1 MLRLA
6 LNLFLSLGIA
16 TCAGLYWLMERDYRE
31 PNSELLLEAQMA
43 HSPAFSSFDPNPNFP
58 DRMTLRIP
66 PAGTIP
72 RGELPLH
79 YEPTPADALR
89 AGKELHNPLA
99 VDNVLVLQRGAKL
112 FENYCKVCH
121 GATGLGDGPVTQY
134 RVPTPLSMLT
144 GKAIQMNDG
153 EMFHVLTYG
162 QGNMPSYSLQLN
174 SADRWCLVTYV
185 RQLQKKLAVPPAVRL
200 ADAIKVF
207 QGNCAACHGQDGS
220 GSMMRAKLHMIPDF
234 TSRAWQVSQTDL
246 EIINRIDYGDMP
258 NMPTFHYKLTRD
270 QILALAAYV
279 RLFATPPAAAST
291 AAAATPTVPVANLPP
306 VQIFRNYCLA
316 CHNVDGK
323 GGIVRQS
330 FPDIPDFTSPQWH
343 KTKPDAALA
352 QAILSGGKFMPP
364 MKDKLSP
371 ADAERMVKFVRG
383 FQGGKQ
389 VVSLGAIEVPK
400 EPVSVPPVVAATPAT
415 SPPTASTTPE
425 PKPAPKAVATTP
437 TIPAQLP
444 PSEDLGARVRA
455 GAVIFRLYCIVCHG
469 PEGTGSL
476 VRATLPP
483 IPDFTSKSFQA
494 DHSNQQLLISI
505 LDGKGT
511 LMPANRGRVTEAQ
524 ARDLVAYVRA
534 FGPPMVQA
542 PYPAQGV
549 STATDDFQKRFNL
562 LQQQFETLE
571 KQLKS
576 MPSAE
581 AKRP

>member
-1 MLRLA
+1 MA
-6 LNLFLSLGIA
+6 LNLFLGLGIA
-16 TCAGLYWLMERDYRE
+16 TCVGVYWLMERNYGQ

-58 DRMTLRIP
+58 DGMTLRLP

-79 YEPTPADALR
+79 YEATPADALR
-89 AGKELHNPLA
+89 AGKELHNPVA
-99 VDNVLVLQRGAKL
+99 VDNLLVLQRGAKL
-112 FENYCKVCH
+112 FEDYCKVCH
-121 GATGLGDGPVTQY
+121 GASGLGDGPVTQY

-144 GKAIQMNDG
+144 GKAIQMSDG

-200 ADAIKVF
+200 ADAIKFF

-220 GSMMRAKLHMIPDF
+220 GTAMRAKLHMIPDF

-279 RLFATPPAAAST
+279 RLFATPPASAS
-291 AAAATPTVPVANLPP
+291 AAAAAAPTVPAANLQPI
-306 VQIFRNYCLA
+306 QIFRSYCLA

-343 KTKPDAALA
+343 KTRPDAALA
-352 QAILSGGKFMPP
+352 QAILLGGKFMPP
-364 MKDKLSP
+364 MKDKLSQG
-371 ADAERMVKFVRG
+371 DAERMVKFVRG

-389 VVSLGAIEVPK
+389 VVSLGAIELPK
-400 EPVSVPPVVAATPAT
+400 QPVSVPSVVAGGPAAPASSKTPT
-415 SPPTASTTPE
+415 TGSGSKTGSKTVASTPI
-425 PKPAPKAVATTP
+425 
-437 TIPAQLP
+437 IPAQLA

-483 IPDFTSKSFQA
+483 IPDFTSKSFHA
-494 DHSNQQLLISI
+494 DHSDQQLLISI

-534 FGPPMVQA
+534 FGPPMVQG
-542 PYPAQGV
+542 PLPAQGA
-549 STATDDFQKRFNL
+549 STASDDFQRRFNL
-562 LQQQFETLE
+562 LQQQFDSLE

-576 MPSAE
+576 TSQE
-581 AKRP
+581 AKKP